1 MPSLPFKSLAST
13 LATRLEGCRWTED
26 DVARLVRNYLPV
38 DCQRDAD
45 PLTQSLMAR
54 FPQRYAPDANR
65 LTDMLLEQPGM
76 SRLFKYCTKVGDWP
90 SFPLEPARMQPV
102 PPFDDLDLPALHT
115 VGDLA
120 DWLLLTPDQLD
131 AYVDRIGWREAH
143 PMPGVKNYFYRISP
157 KSRGGVRLIEA
168 PKPRL
173 KTLQRLIYRQILAQV
188 PVHPNSFGFVRG
200 RDCIQAAQKHAGEEV
215 VISLDLKNY
224 FSNLRYGRVYALF
237 RYLGYPVS
245 VAHSLSGLCT
255 VITPS
260 HIRRRMPFDQRQALL
275 DPHLPQGAPS
285 SPVLA
290 NLLSY
295 RLDRRLTGLAG
306 SLGANYTRYADDLI
320 FSGDNSVRDAVLVAA
335 HQIVEEEGFKI
346 RPDKTK
352 VMKRHQRQM
361 ILGIVVNETI
371 TISRTEFDRLKAVI
385 HNRTW
390 KNDPAKLAQ
399 IIGQIGWVAKVNPSK
414 GQNLYARLE
423 RAHAEASAVD
433 TSP

>member
-1 MPSLPFKSLAST
+1 
-13 LATRLEGCRWTED
+13 
-26 DVARLVRNYLPV
+26 
-38 DCQRDAD
+38 
-45 PLTQSLMAR
+45 MAR

-76 SRLFKYCTKVGDWP
+76 SRLYKYCTKVGDWP
-90 SFPLEPARMQPV
+90 SFPLEPARMHPV

-120 DWLLLTPDQLD
+120 AWLLLTLDKLD
-131 AYVDRIGWREAH
+131 AYVDKNGWREAH
-143 PMPGVKNYFYRISP
+143 PMPGMKNYFYRISP

-173 KTLQRLIYRQILAQV
+173 KMLQRLIYRRILAKV

-200 RDCIQAAQKHAGEEV
+200 RDCMQAAQKHAGEEV

-237 RYLGYPVS
+237 RHLGYPVS

-260 HIRRRMPFDQRQALL
+260 HIRRRIPFDQRQALL

-295 RLDRRLTGLAG
+295 RLDRRLTGSAG
-306 SLGANYTRYADDLI
+306 SLGANYTRYADDLT
-320 FSGDNSVRDAVLVAA
+320 FSGDRSVSDAVLVAA
-335 HQIVEEEGFKI
+335 SKIVNEEGFI
-346 RPDKTK
+346 LRSEKTK
-352 VMKRHQRQM
+352 VMNRHRRQM
-361 ILGIVVNETI
+361 VLGLVVNETI
-371 TISRTEFDRLKAVI
+371 TISRKDFDRLKAAI
-385 HNRTW
+385 HQRAW
-390 KNDPAKLAQ
+390 KKDPARLAQ
-399 IIGQIGWVAKVNPSK
+399 IIGQIGWVARVNPSK
-414 GQNLYARLE
+414 AQKLYAKLD
-423 RAHAEASAVD
+423 RAQAEGLAVD
-433 TSP
+433 SST